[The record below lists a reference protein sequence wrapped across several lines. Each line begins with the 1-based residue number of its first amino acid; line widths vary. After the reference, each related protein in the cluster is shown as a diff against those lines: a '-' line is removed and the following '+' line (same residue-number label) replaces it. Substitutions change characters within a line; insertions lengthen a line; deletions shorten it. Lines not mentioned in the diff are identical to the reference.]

1 MKKTLPVNISGKVYY
16 IDEDAYD
23 LLKNYLFQL
32 RNAFPGDEGGEIVS
46 DIESRISEHFE
57 ARINEGANVIVYAD
71 VNKVIETMGR
81 PSDLSDANDYDGA
94 AAQPGNNAGGNAGA
108 VNGDKAFQNAGAGAN
123 DPDYMTFKVKKHLYR
138 NVNNKVFGGVI
149 SGLATYLG
157 WDATIMRIL
166 VVVLALC
173 TQLWPAFV
181 IYMILWMVI
190 PPANTPLR
198 VLNMQGAPVTV
209 DNIGQSVLSSTPP
222 PYQGVPAQQSGS
234 SNFFATVVSVAAKCI
249 MALIGM
255 FSSMAALAL
264 FVAFMAVLTG
274 MIAYVATGSEVI
286 LQNLDFQMYDSVV
299 LGCSTVLCALMMTM
313 IPCIALTWLACCVL
327 FKAPSASKTVVITGI
342 VLEVIFIAATVVLGT
357 IVGANLCQIL

>member
-32 RNAFPGDEGGEIVS
+32 RNAFPGDEGAEIVS
-46 DIESRISEHFE
+46 DIESRISELFE
-57 ARINEGANVIVYAD
+57 ARINEGANVITYAD

-81 PSDLSDANDYDGA
+81 PSDLSDASDYDGA
-94 AAQPGNNAGGNAGA
+94 AAQPGGNTAGNAAGSGA
-108 VNGDKAFQNAGAGAN
+108 GVFQNGGN
-123 DPDYMTFKVKKHLYR
+123 DPDYMTIKVKKHLYR
-138 NVNNKVFGGVI
+138 NVNNKVFGGVMG
-149 SGLATYLG
+149 GLATYLG
-157 WDATIMRIL
+157 WDATIMRIFY
-166 VVVLALC
+166 VVLMLFSYF
-173 TQLWPAFV
+173 WPLLL
-181 IYMILWMVI
+181 IYMMLWMVI

-286 LQNLDFQMYDSVV
+286 LQNLNFQMYDSVV
-299 LGCSTVLCALMMTM
+299 LGCSTFLCALMMII

-327 FKAPSASKTVVITGI
+327 FKAPSASRTVVITGI

-357 IVGANLCQIL
+357 IVGASLSLIL

>member
-108 VNGDKAFQNAGAGAN
+108 VNGGNAFQNAGGN

-222 PYQGVPAQQSGS
+222 PYQGVAAQQSGS

-255 FSSMAALAL
+255 FSSMAALGL

-299 LGCSTVLCALMMTM
+299 LGCSTVLCALMMIM

>member
-32 RNAFPGDEGGEIVS
+32 RNAFPGDEGAEIVS
-46 DIESRISEHFE
+46 DIESRISELFE
-57 ARINEGANVIVYAD
+57 ARINEGANVITYAD

-81 PSDLSDANDYDGA
+81 PSDLSDASDYDGA
-94 AAQPGNNAGGNAGA
+94 AAQPGGNTAGNAAGSGA
-108 VNGDKAFQNAGAGAN
+108 GVFQNGGN
-123 DPDYMTFKVKKHLYR
+123 DPDYMTIKVKKHLYR
-138 NVNNKVFGGVI
+138 NVNNKVFGGVMG
-149 SGLATYLG
+149 GLATYLG
-157 WDATIMRIL
+157 WDATIMRIFY
-166 VVVLALC
+166 VVLMLFSYF
-173 TQLWPAFV
+173 WPLLL

-286 LQNLDFQMYDSVV
+286 LQNLNFQMYDSVV
-299 LGCSTVLCALMMTM
+299 LGCSTVLCALMMIM

-327 FKAPSASKTVVITGI
+327 FKAPSASKTVMITGI

-357 IVGANLCQIL
+357 IVGASLSLIL

>member
-32 RNAFPGDEGGEIVS
+32 RNAFPGDEGAEIVS
-46 DIESRISEHFE
+46 DIESRISELFE
-57 ARINEGANVIVYAD
+57 ARINEGANVITYAD

-81 PSDLSDANDYDGA
+81 PSDLSDASDYDGA
-94 AAQPGNNAGGNAGA
+94 AAQPGGNTAGNAAGSGA
-108 VNGDKAFQNAGAGAN
+108 GVFQNGGN
-123 DPDYMTFKVKKHLYR
+123 DPDYMTIKVKKHLYR
-138 NVNNKVFGGVI
+138 NVNNKVFGGVMG
-149 SGLATYLG
+149 GLATYLG
-157 WDATIMRIL
+157 WDATIMRIFY
-166 VVVLALC
+166 VVLMLF
-173 TQLWPAFV
+173 TYFWPLLL

-286 LQNLDFQMYDSVV
+286 LQNLNFQMYDSVV
-299 LGCSTVLCALMMTM
+299 LGCSTVLCALMMIM

-342 VLEVIFIAATVVLGT
+342 VLEVIFIATTVVLGT
-357 IVGANLCQIL
+357 IVGASLSLIL

>member
-23 LLKNYLFQL
+23 LLKNYLYQL
-32 RNAFPGDEGGEIVS
+32 HNAFPGDEGAEIVA

-57 ARINEGANVIVYAD
+57 ARISQGANVIVYAD

-81 PSDLSDANDYDGA
+81 PSDISDADNYSDGA
-94 AAQPGNNAGGNAGA
+94 ADDAFGGTVSGNGGGSSAQ
-108 VNGDKAFQNAGAGAN
+108 AN
-123 DPDYMTFKVKKHLYR
+123 DGDYMTIKVKKHLYR
-138 NVNNKVFGGVI
+138 NINNKVFGGVI

-157 WDATIMRIL
+157 WDVTIMRIL
-166 VVVLALC
+166 VVVLAFC
-173 TQLWPAFV
+173 TQLWPAFI
-181 IYMILWMVI
+181 IYLILWMVI
-190 PPANTPLR
+190 PPANTPIR

-209 DNIGQSVLSSTPP
+209 DNIGQTVLSSTPP
-222 PYQGVPAQQSGS
+222 PYQGMPAQQSGS
-234 SNFFATVVSVAAKCI
+234 SNLFATIVSVAAKCI

-255 FSSMAALAL
+255 FSSMAAIGL
-264 FVAFMAVLTG
+264 FVAFMVVLTG

-299 LGCSTVLCALMMTM
+299 LGCSTALCALMMLM

>member
-32 RNAFPGDEGGEIVS
+32 RNAFPGDEGAEIVS
-46 DIESRISEHFE
+46 DIESRISELFE
-57 ARINEGANVIVYAD
+57 ARINEGANVITYAD

-81 PSDLSDANDYDGA
+81 PSDLSDESDYDGA
-94 AAQPGNNAGGNAGA
+94 AAQPGGNTAGNAAGSGA
-108 VNGDKAFQNAGAGAN
+108 GVFQNGGN
-123 DPDYMTFKVKKHLYR
+123 DPDYMTIKVKKHLYR
-138 NVNNKVFGGVI
+138 NVNNKVFGGVMG
-149 SGLATYLG
+149 GLATYLG

-166 VVVLALC
+166 YVVLMLF
-173 TQLWPAFV
+173 TYFWPLLL

-286 LQNLDFQMYDSVV
+286 LQNLNFQMYDSVV
-299 LGCSTVLCALMMTM
+299 LGCSTVLCALMMIM

-327 FKAPSASKTVVITGI
+327 FKAPSASKTVMITGI

-357 IVGANLCQIL
+357 IVGASLSLIL

>member
-32 RNAFPGDEGGEIVS
+32 RNAFPGDEGAEIVS
-46 DIESRISEHFE
+46 DIESRISELFE
-57 ARINEGANVIVYAD
+57 ARINEGANVITYAD

-81 PSDLSDANDYDGA
+81 PSDLSDASDYDGA
-94 AAQPGNNAGGNAGA
+94 AAQPGGNTAGNAAGSGA
-108 VNGDKAFQNAGAGAN
+108 GVFQNGGN
-123 DPDYMTFKVKKHLYR
+123 DPDYMTIKVKKHLYR
-138 NVNNKVFGGVI
+138 NVNNKVFGGVMG
-149 SGLATYLG
+149 GLATYLG
-157 WDATIMRIL
+157 WDATIMRIFY
-166 VVVLALC
+166 VVLMLF
-173 TQLWPAFV
+173 TYFWPLLL
-181 IYMILWMVI
+181 IYMMLWMVI

-286 LQNLDFQMYDSVV
+286 LQNLNFQMYDSVV
-299 LGCSTVLCALMMTM
+299 LGCSTVLCALMMIM

-342 VLEVIFIAATVVLGT
+342 VLEVIFIATTVVLGT
-357 IVGANLCQIL
+357 IVGASLSLIL

>member
-32 RNAFPGDEGGEIVS
+32 RNAFPGDEGAEIVS
-46 DIESRISEHFE
+46 DIESRISELFE
-57 ARINEGANVIVYAD
+57 ARINEGANVITYAD

-81 PSDLSDANDYDGA
+81 PSDLSDESDYDGA
-94 AAQPGNNAGGNAGA
+94 AAQPGGNTAGNAAGSGA
-108 VNGDKAFQNAGAGAN
+108 GVFQNGGN
-123 DPDYMTFKVKKHLYR
+123 DPDYMTIKVKKHLYR
-138 NVNNKVFGGVI
+138 NVNNKVFGGVMG
-149 SGLATYLG
+149 GLATYLG
-157 WDATIMRIL
+157 WDATIMRIFY
-166 VVVLALC
+166 VVLMLFSYF
-173 TQLWPAFV
+173 WPLLL

-286 LQNLDFQMYDSVV
+286 LQNLNFQMYDSVV
-299 LGCSTVLCALMMTM
+299 LGCSTVLCALMMIM

-342 VLEVIFIAATVVLGT
+342 VLEVIFIATTVVLGT
-357 IVGANLCQIL
+357 IVGASLSLIL

>member
-1 MKKTLPVNISGKVYY
+1 MKKTLPVNISGKIYY

-57 ARINEGANVIVYAD
+57 ARINEGANVITYAD

-81 PSDLSDANDYDGA
+81 PSDLSDASDYDGA
-94 AAQPGNNAGGNAGA
+94 AAQPGGNTAGNAAGSGA
-108 VNGDKAFQNAGAGAN
+108 GVFQNGGN
-123 DPDYMTFKVKKHLYR
+123 DPDYMTIKVKKHLYR
-138 NVNNKVFGGVI
+138 NVNNKVFGGVMG
-149 SGLATYLG
+149 GLATYLG
-157 WDATIMRIL
+157 WDATIMRIFY
-166 VVVLALC
+166 VVLMLFSYF
-173 TQLWPAFV
+173 WPLLL
-181 IYMILWMVI
+181 IYMMLWMVI

-222 PYQGVPAQQSGS
+222 TYQGVPAQQSGS

-286 LQNLDFQMYDSVV
+286 LQNLNFQMYDSVV
-299 LGCSTVLCALMMTM
+299 LGCSTVLCALMMIM

-342 VLEVIFIAATVVLGT
+342 VLEVIFITATVVLGT
-357 IVGANLCQIL
+357 IVGANLCLIL

>member
-1 MKKTLPVNISGKVYY
+1 MKKTLPVNISGKIYY

-57 ARINEGANVIVYAD
+57 ARINEGANVITYAD

-81 PSDLSDANDYDGA
+81 PSDLSDASDYDGA
-94 AAQPGNNAGGNAGA
+94 AAQPGGNTAGNAAGSGA
-108 VNGDKAFQNAGAGAN
+108 GVFQNGGN
-123 DPDYMTFKVKKHLYR
+123 DPDYMTIKVKKHLYR
-138 NVNNKVFGGVI
+138 NVNNKVFGGVMG
-149 SGLATYLG
+149 GLATYLG
-157 WDATIMRIL
+157 WDATIMRIFY
-166 VVVLALC
+166 VVLMLFSYF
-173 TQLWPAFV
+173 WPLLL
-181 IYMILWMVI
+181 IYMMLWMVI

-286 LQNLDFQMYDSVV
+286 LQNLNFQMYDSVV
-299 LGCSTVLCALMMTM
+299 LGCSTVLCALMMIM

-357 IVGANLCQIL
+357 IVGANLCLIL

>member
-32 RNAFPGDEGGEIVS
+32 RNAFPGDEGAEIVS
-46 DIESRISEHFE
+46 DIESRISELFE
-57 ARINEGANVIVYAD
+57 ARINEGANVITYAD

-81 PSDLSDANDYDGA
+81 PSDLSDASDYDGA
-94 AAQPGNNAGGNAGA
+94 AAQPGGNTAGNAAGSGSG
-108 VNGDKAFQNAGAGAN
+108 VFQNGGN
-123 DPDYMTFKVKKHLYR
+123 DPDYMTIKVKKHLYR
-138 NVNNKVFGGVI
+138 NVNNKVFGGVMG
-149 SGLATYLG
+149 GLATYLG
-157 WDATIMRIL
+157 WDATIMRIFY
-166 VVVLALC
+166 VVLMLFSYF
-173 TQLWPAFV
+173 WPLLL

-286 LQNLDFQMYDSVV
+286 LQNLNFQMYDSVV
-299 LGCSTVLCALMMTM
+299 LGCSTVLCALMMIM

-327 FKAPSASKTVVITGI
+327 FKAPSASKTVMITGI

-357 IVGANLCQIL
+357 IVGASLSLIL

>member
-32 RNAFPGDEGGEIVS
+32 RNAFPGDEGAEIVS

-57 ARINEGANVIVYAD
+57 ARISEGANVIVYAD

-81 PSDLSDANDYDGA
+81 PSDISDSGSDTSDEQPDNIRTAGDAPQGND
-94 AAQPGNNAGGNAGA
+94 NA
-108 VNGDKAFQNAGAGAN
+108 
-123 DPDYMTFKVKKHLYR
+123 DYMTFKVKKHLYR

-149 SGLATYLG
+149 SGLGTYLG
-157 WDATIMRIL
+157 WDITIMRIL
-166 VVVLALC
+166 VVVLALF
-173 TQLWPAFV
+173 TQLWPAFI

-198 VLNMQGAPVTV
+198 VLNMQGSPVTV

-222 PYQGVPAQQSGS
+222 PYQGVPVQQQSGS
-234 SNFFATVVSVAAKCI
+234 SNFFSTLVSVAAKCI
-249 MALIGM
+249 MALIGLGASMIAIAM
-255 FSSMAALAL
+255 FVS
-264 FVAFMAVLTG
+264 FMALLTG

-286 LQNLDFQMYDSVV
+286 LQGFDFQMYDNVV
-299 LGCSTVLCALMMTM
+299 LGCSAGLCVLMTIM
-313 IPCIALTWLACCVL
+313 IPCVALTWLACCVI
-327 FKAPSASKTVVITGI
+327 FKARSASKTVVITAI
-342 VLEVIFIAATVVLGT
+342 VLEIIFISAAVVTGT
-357 IVGANLCQIL
+357 LVGASLCNIL

>member
-32 RNAFPGDEGGEIVS
+32 RNAFPGDEGAEIVS
-46 DIESRISEHFE
+46 DIESRISELFE
-57 ARINEGANVIVYAD
+57 ARINEGANVITYAD

-81 PSDLSDANDYDGA
+81 PSDLSDASDYDGA
-94 AAQPGNNAGGNAGA
+94 AAQPGGNTAGNAAGSGA
-108 VNGDKAFQNAGAGAN
+108 GVFQNGGN
-123 DPDYMTFKVKKHLYR
+123 DPDYMTIKVKKHLYR
-138 NVNNKVFGGVI
+138 NVNNKVFGGVMG
-149 SGLATYLG
+149 GLATYLG
-157 WDATIMRIL
+157 WDATIMRIFY
-166 VVVLALC
+166 VVLMLF
-173 TQLWPAFV
+173 TYFWPLLL
-181 IYMILWMVI
+181 IYMMLWMVI

-286 LQNLDFQMYDSVV
+286 LQNLNFQMYDSVV
-299 LGCSTVLCALMMTM
+299 LGCSTVLCALMMIM

-357 IVGANLCQIL
+357 IVGASLSLIL

>member
-1 MKKTLPVNISGKVYY
+1 MKKTLPVNISGKIYY

-57 ARINEGANVIVYAD
+57 ARINEGANVITYAD

-81 PSDLSDANDYDGA
+81 PSDLSDASDYDGA
-94 AAQPGNNAGGNAGA
+94 AAQPGGNTAGNAAGSGA
-108 VNGDKAFQNAGAGAN
+108 GVFQNGGN
-123 DPDYMTFKVKKHLYR
+123 DPDYMTIKVKKHLYR
-138 NVNNKVFGGVI
+138 NVNNKVFGGVMG
-149 SGLATYLG
+149 GLATYLG
-157 WDATIMRIL
+157 WDATIMRIFY
-166 VVVLALC
+166 VVLMLFSYF
-173 TQLWPAFV
+173 WPLLL
-181 IYMILWMVI
+181 IYMMLWMVI

-286 LQNLDFQMYDSVV
+286 LQNLNFQMYDSVV
-299 LGCSTVLCALMMTM
+299 LGCSTVLCALMMIM

-357 IVGANLCQIL
+357 IVGENLCLIL

>member
-1 MKKTLPVNISGKVYY
+1 MKKTLPVNINGKVYY

-32 RNAFPGDEGGEIVS
+32 RNAFPGDEGAEIVS
-46 DIESRISEHFE
+46 DIESRISELFE
-57 ARINEGANVIVYAD
+57 ARINEGANVITYAD

-81 PSDLSDANDYDGA
+81 PSDLSDASDYDGA
-94 AAQPGNNAGGNAGA
+94 AAQPGGNTAGNAAGSGA
-108 VNGDKAFQNAGAGAN
+108 GVFQNGGN
-123 DPDYMTFKVKKHLYR
+123 DPDYMTIKVKKHLYR
-138 NVNNKVFGGVI
+138 NVNNKVFGGVMG
-149 SGLATYLG
+149 GLATYLG

-166 VVVLALC
+166 YVVLMLF
-173 TQLWPAFV
+173 TYFWPLLL

-286 LQNLDFQMYDSVV
+286 LQNLNFQMYDSVV
-299 LGCSTVLCALMMTM
+299 LGCSTFLCALMMIM

-342 VLEVIFIAATVVLGT
+342 VLEVIFIAATVVLAT
-357 IVGANLCQIL
+357 IVGANLCLIL

>member
-32 RNAFPGDEGGEIVS
+32 RNAFPGDEGAEIVS
-46 DIESRISEHFE
+46 DIESRISELFE
-57 ARINEGANVIVYAD
+57 ARINEGANVITYAD

-81 PSDLSDANDYDGA
+81 PSDLSDASDYDGA
-94 AAQPGNNAGGNAGA
+94 AAQPGGNTAGNAAGSGA
-108 VNGDKAFQNAGAGAN
+108 GVFQNGGN
-123 DPDYMTFKVKKHLYR
+123 DPDYMTIKVKKHLYR
-138 NVNNKVFGGVI
+138 NVNNKVFGGVMG
-149 SGLATYLG
+149 GLATYLG
-157 WDATIMRIL
+157 WDATIMRIFY
-166 VVVLALC
+166 VVLMLFSYF
-173 TQLWPAFV
+173 WPLLL
-181 IYMILWMVI
+181 IYMMLWMVI

-286 LQNLDFQMYDSVV
+286 LQNLNFQMYDSVV
-299 LGCSTVLCALMMTM
+299 LGCSTVLCALMMIM

-327 FKAPSASKTVVITGI
+327 FKAPSASKTVMITGI

-357 IVGANLCQIL
+357 IVGASLSLIL

>member
-32 RNAFPGDEGGEIVS
+32 RNAFPGDEGAEIVS
-46 DIESRISEHFE
+46 DIESRISELFE
-57 ARINEGANVIVYAD
+57 ARINEGANVITYAD

-81 PSDLSDANDYDGA
+81 PSDLSDASDYDGA
-94 AAQPGNNAGGNAGA
+94 AAQPGGNTAGNAAGSGA
-108 VNGDKAFQNAGAGAN
+108 GVFQNGGN
-123 DPDYMTFKVKKHLYR
+123 DPDYMTIKVKKHLYR
-138 NVNNKVFGGVI
+138 NVNNKVFGGVMG
-149 SGLATYLG
+149 GLATYLG
-157 WDATIMRIL
+157 WDATIMRIFY
-166 VVVLALC
+166 VVLMLFSYF
-173 TQLWPAFV
+173 WPLLL
-181 IYMILWMVI
+181 IYMMLWMVI

-286 LQNLDFQMYDSVV
+286 LQNLNFQMYDSVV
-299 LGCSTVLCALMMTM
+299 LGCSTVLCALMMIM

-357 IVGANLCQIL
+357 IVGASLSLIL

>member
-1 MKKTLPVNISGKVYY
+1 MKKTLPVNISGKIYY

-57 ARINEGANVIVYAD
+57 ARINEGANVITYAD

-81 PSDLSDANDYDGA
+81 PSDLSDASDYDGA
-94 AAQPGNNAGGNAGA
+94 AAQPGGNTAGNAAGSGA
-108 VNGDKAFQNAGAGAN
+108 GVFQNGGN
-123 DPDYMTFKVKKHLYR
+123 DPDYMTIKVKKHLYR
-138 NVNNKVFGGVI
+138 NVNNKVFGGVMG
-149 SGLATYLG
+149 GLATYLG
-157 WDATIMRIL
+157 WDATIMRIFY
-166 VVVLALC
+166 VVLMLFSYF
-173 TQLWPAFV
+173 WPLLL
-181 IYMILWMVI
+181 IYMMLWMVI

-198 VLNMQGAPVTV
+198 VINMQGAPVTV

-286 LQNLDFQMYDSVV
+286 LQNLNFQMYDSVV
-299 LGCSTVLCALMMTM
+299 LGCSTVLCALMMIM

-357 IVGANLCQIL
+357 IVGANLCLIL

>member
-81 PSDLSDANDYDGA
+81 PSDLSDASDYDGA
-94 AAQPGNNAGGNAGA
+94 AAQPGNNTAGNAAGSGA
-108 VNGDKAFQNAGAGAN
+108 GVFQNGGN
-123 DPDYMTFKVKKHLYR
+123 DPDYMTIKVKKHLYR
-138 NVNNKVFGGVI
+138 NVNNKVFGGVMG
-149 SGLATYLG
+149 GLATYLG

-166 VVVLALC
+166 YVVLMLF
-173 TQLWPAFV
+173 TYFWPLLL

-222 PYQGVPAQQSGS
+222 PYQGVPQPQQSGAS
-234 SNFFATVVSVAAKCI
+234 SFFTTIVSVGAKCI
-249 MALIGM
+249 MAMVGLFSLM
-255 FSSMAALAL
+255 FSVAM
-264 FVAFMAVLTG
+264 FVAFVALLTG
-274 MIAYVATGSEVI
+274 MIAYLATGSDVI
-286 LQNLDFQMYDSVV
+286 LQYFDFQMYDNVV
-299 LGCSTVLCALMMTM
+299 LGCSTALCALMMIM
-313 IPCIALTWLACCVL
+313 IPCVALTWLACCML

-357 IVGANLCQIL
+357 IVGANLCRFL

>member
-32 RNAFPGDEGGEIVS
+32 RNAFPGDEGAEIVS

-81 PSDLSDANDYDGA
+81 PSDLSDASDYDGA
-94 AAQPGNNAGGNAGA
+94 AAQPGGNTAGNAAGSGA
-108 VNGDKAFQNAGAGAN
+108 GVFQNGGN
-123 DPDYMTFKVKKHLYR
+123 DPDYMTIKVKKHLYR
-138 NVNNKVFGGVI
+138 NVNNKVFGGVMG
-149 SGLATYLG
+149 GLATYLG

-166 VVVLALC
+166 YVVLMLF
-173 TQLWPAFV
+173 TYFWPLLL

-209 DNIGQSVLSSTPP
+209 DNIGQSVLSTTPP
-222 PYQGVPAQQSGS
+222 PYQGVPQPQQSEAS
-234 SNFFATVVSVAAKCI
+234 SFFTTIVSVGAKCI
-249 MALIGM
+249 MAMVGLFSLM
-255 FSSMAALAL
+255 FSVAM
-264 FVAFMAVLTG
+264 FVAFVALLTG
-274 MIAYVATGSEVI
+274 MIAYLATGSDVI
-286 LQNLDFQMYDSVV
+286 LQYFDFQMYDNVV
-299 LGCSTVLCALMMTM
+299 LGCSTALCALMMIM
-313 IPCIALTWLACCVL
+313 IPCVALTWLACCML

-357 IVGANLCQIL
+357 IVGANLCRFL

>member
-1 MKKTLPVNISGKVYY
+1 MKKTLPVNISGKIYY

-57 ARINEGANVIVYAD
+57 ARINEGANVITYAD

-81 PSDLSDANDYDGA
+81 PSDLSDASDYDGA
-94 AAQPGNNAGGNAGA
+94 SAQPGGNTAGNAAGSGA
-108 VNGDKAFQNAGAGAN
+108 GVFQNGGN
-123 DPDYMTFKVKKHLYR
+123 DPDYMTIKVKKHLYR
-138 NVNNKVFGGVI
+138 NVNNKVFGGVMG
-149 SGLATYLG
+149 GLATYLG
-157 WDATIMRIL
+157 WDATIMRIFY
-166 VVVLALC
+166 VVLMLFSYF
-173 TQLWPAFV
+173 WPLLL
-181 IYMILWMVI
+181 IYMMLWMVI

-286 LQNLDFQMYDSVV
+286 LQNLNFQMYDSVV
-299 LGCSTVLCALMMTM
+299 LGCSTVLCALMMIM

-357 IVGANLCQIL
+357 IVGANLCLIL

>member
-81 PSDLSDANDYDGA
+81 PSDLSDASDYDGA
-94 AAQPGNNAGGNAGA
+94 DAQQGGNAGGNAGA
-108 VNGDKAFQNAGAGAN
+108 VNGGNAFQNAGGN
-123 DPDYMTFKVKKHLYR
+123 DPDYMTIKVKKHLYR
-138 NVNNKVFGGVI
+138 NVNNKVFGGVMG
-149 SGLATYLG
+149 GLATYLG

-166 VVVLALC
+166 YVVLMLF
-173 TQLWPAFV
+173 TYFWPLLL

-222 PYQGVPAQQSGS
+222 PYQGVPQPQQSGAS
-234 SNFFATVVSVAAKCI
+234 SFFTTIVSVGAKCI
-249 MALIGM
+249 MAMVGLFSLM
-255 FSSMAALAL
+255 FSVAM
-264 FVAFMAVLTG
+264 FVAFVALLTG
-274 MIAYVATGSEVI
+274 MIAYLATGSDVI
-286 LQNLDFQMYDSVV
+286 LQYFDFQMYDNVV
-299 LGCSTVLCALMMTM
+299 LGCSTALCALMMIM
-313 IPCIALTWLACCVL
+313 IPCVALTWLACCML

-357 IVGANLCQIL
+357 IVGANLCRFL

>member
-57 ARINEGANVIVYAD
+57 ARINEGANVITYAD

-81 PSDLSDANDYDGA
+81 PSDLSDASDYDGA
-94 AAQPGNNAGGNAGA
+94 AAQPGGNTAGNAAGSGA
-108 VNGDKAFQNAGAGAN
+108 GVFQNGGN
-123 DPDYMTFKVKKHLYR
+123 DPDYMTIKVKKHLYR
-138 NVNNKVFGGVI
+138 NVNNKVFGGVMG
-149 SGLATYLG
+149 GLATYLG
-157 WDATIMRIL
+157 WDATIMRIFY
-166 VVVLALC
+166 VVLMLFSYF
-173 TQLWPAFV
+173 WPLLL

-286 LQNLDFQMYDSVV
+286 LQNLNFQMYDSVV
-299 LGCSTVLCALMMTM
+299 LGCSTVLCALMMIM

-357 IVGANLCQIL
+357 IVGASLSLIL